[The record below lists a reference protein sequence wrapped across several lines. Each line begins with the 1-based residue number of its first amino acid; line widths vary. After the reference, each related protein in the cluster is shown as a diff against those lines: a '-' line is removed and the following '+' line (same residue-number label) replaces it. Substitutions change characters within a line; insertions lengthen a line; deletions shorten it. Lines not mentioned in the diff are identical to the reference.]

1 MAIAQRFQPRNLAES
16 RFNPFYGEMPEL
28 PRGSSIKRVSSPIQG
43 ESNTFTSDP
52 MVPSWTGK
60 THNLAMV
67 RPPVRQLEDLPPPPL
82 YWQGGPVEFP
92 GHEPKYGPGGFP
104 SPGGFPG
111 PGLWP

>member
-28 PRGSSIKRVSSPIQG
+28 PRGPSIKRVSSPIQG

-52 MVPSWTGK
+52 RVPSWTGE

-67 RPPVRQLEDLPPPPL
+67 RPPVRRPMQEPGGLRLPPSLLPPGL
-82 YWQGGPVEFP
+82 GPRPGGPV
-92 GHEPKYGPGGFP
+92 
-104 SPGGFPG
+104 GFPG
-111 PGLWP
+111 PGPWY

>member
-52 MVPSWTGK
+52 RVPSWTGK

-67 RPPVRQLEDLPPPPL
+67 RSPVRQPEEMQGPDSWLPS
-82 YWQGGPVEFP
+82 YRPVLP
-92 GHEPKYGPGGFP
+92 PGGFGPRP
-104 SPGGFPG
+104 SGPVGFPG

>member
-52 MVPSWTGK
+52 RVPSWTGK

-67 RPPVRQLEDLPPPPL
+67 RPPVKQPMTEQQRYQDLLNNPIPGWDPRMNNPDYVL
-82 YWQGGPVEFP
+82 SQMYNQGPR
-92 GHEPKYGPGGFP
+92 Y
-104 SPGGFPG
+104 
-111 PGLWP
+111 